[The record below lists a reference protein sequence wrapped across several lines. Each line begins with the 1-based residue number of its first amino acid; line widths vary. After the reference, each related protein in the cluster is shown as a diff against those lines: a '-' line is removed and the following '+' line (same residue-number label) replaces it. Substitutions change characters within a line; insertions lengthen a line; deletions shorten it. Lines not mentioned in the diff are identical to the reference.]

1 MLLWTRRNCVYAD
14 FGVYNVYTVDKGF
27 EEVSFFNLCVFVL
40 MAGKQDVKGL
50 VDRLL
55 ELIEKLVGSTCF
67 TREELDDVVRKLQ
80 EAVDELQK
88 VVS

>member
-1 MLLWTRRNCVYAD
+1 
-14 FGVYNVYTVDKGF
+14 
-27 EEVSFFNLCVFVL
+27 

-67 TREELDDVVRKLQ
+67 TREELDDVIRKLQ

-88 VVS
+88 VVG

>member
-1 MLLWTRRNCVYAD
+1 
-14 FGVYNVYTVDKGF
+14 
-27 EEVSFFNLCVFVL
+27 

-55 ELIEKLVGSTCF
+55 ELIQRLVGSTCF
-67 TREELDDVVRKLQ
+67 TRDELDDVIRKLQ

-88 VVS
+88 VVG